1 MAEDEN
7 QSHAGLA
14 GHAESAAAS
23 SVPNYTAWLLFA
35 VSGPELNP
43 ELITQMLGIEPDRKL
58 HALADRDGVWQI
70 NSTLGAHEKIEEHL
84 REVLHRLLPVRRKL
98 KELSTD
104 LHLEFYC
111 AVEKEPGDHILF
123 VMPPRLMLFAGY
135 LNASVVWDVS
145 DRSEGQ
151 HNNDQP

>member
-1 MAEDEN
+1 MAKMAEDEN
-7 QSHAGLA
+7 DSHMG
-14 GHAESAAAS
+14 GSEHAPAA
-23 SVPNYTAWLLFA
+23 NYTAWLLFA

-43 ELITQMLGIEPDRKL
+43 ELITQLLGIEPDRKL
-58 HALADRDGVWQI
+58 QALADRDGVWQI

-98 KELSTD
+98 KELSDD

-111 AVEKEPGDHILF
+111 AVEKAPGEHILF

-145 DRSEGQ
+145 DRSESR
-151 HNNDQP
+151 HDD